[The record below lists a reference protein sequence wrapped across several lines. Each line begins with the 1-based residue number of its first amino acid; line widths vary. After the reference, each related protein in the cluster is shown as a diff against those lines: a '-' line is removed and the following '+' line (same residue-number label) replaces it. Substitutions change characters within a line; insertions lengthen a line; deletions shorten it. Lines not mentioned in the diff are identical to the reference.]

1 MSSNWVTAQVAKQK
15 QVQKQLTL
23 GTGKINVKI
32 IKSRGKEYR
41 QRWIYIPAKLVDS
54 GKFPF
59 KDDEQVVFVI
69 DEKNNR
75 VVIQKLTPQPL

>member
-1 MSSNWVTAQVAKQK
+1 VAKQK
-15 QVQKQLTL
+15 QIRKQLTF

-41 QRWIYIPAKLVDS
+41 QRWIYIPAQLVDS

-59 KDDEQVVFVI
+59 KDGEPVLFVI

-75 VVIQKLTPQPL
+75 VVIQKLTPQPV